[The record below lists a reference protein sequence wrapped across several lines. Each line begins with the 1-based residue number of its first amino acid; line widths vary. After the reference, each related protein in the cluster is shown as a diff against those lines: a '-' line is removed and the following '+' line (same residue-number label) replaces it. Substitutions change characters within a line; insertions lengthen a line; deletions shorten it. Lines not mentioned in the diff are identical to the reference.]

1 MISDRGEYNL
11 YELHRVV
18 EWLERRLPEEWSV
31 PYYAGSPGALVAA
44 ISSAAE
50 DIEAVEADVQKVCGL
65 VRSLV
70 PSDVDEK
77 GLMRSAATA
86 GGRVTMRILRHALK
100 ALPERMDEPC
110 ASDGV
115 LESTS
120 TLRPHVACLA
130 PESPAC

>member
-50 DIEAVEADVQKVCGL
+50 DIQSV
-65 VRSLV
+65 
-70 PSDVDEK
+70 
-77 GLMRSAATA
+77 
-86 GGRVTMRILRHALK
+86 
-100 ALPERMDEPC
+100 
-110 ASDGV
+110 
-115 LESTS
+115 
-120 TLRPHVACLA
+120 
-130 PESPAC
+130 